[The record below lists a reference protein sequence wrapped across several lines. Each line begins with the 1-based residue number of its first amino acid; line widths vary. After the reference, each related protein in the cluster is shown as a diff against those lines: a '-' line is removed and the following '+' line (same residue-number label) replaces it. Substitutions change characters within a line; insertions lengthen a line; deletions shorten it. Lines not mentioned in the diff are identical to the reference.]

1 MLKKF
6 LLLCLILSATTKS
19 FSQDTLT
26 VTITENELKTANLIF
41 LEHEELS
48 KKVPLL
54 NQEISN
60 LQLINK
66 TWEHTDSIRVS
77 QINTQN
83 ESINKLKKS
92 LDKQKRIVKYGAIG
106 TCILFVTCLLV
117 K

>member
-1 MLKKF
+1 
-6 LLLCLILSATTKS
+6 
-19 FSQDTLT
+19 
-26 VTITENELKTANLIF
+26 LIF